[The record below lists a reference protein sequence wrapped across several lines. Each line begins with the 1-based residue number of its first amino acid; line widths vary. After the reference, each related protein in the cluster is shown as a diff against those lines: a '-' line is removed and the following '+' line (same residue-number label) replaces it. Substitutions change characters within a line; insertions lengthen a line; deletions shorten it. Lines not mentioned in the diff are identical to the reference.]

1 MIGNA
6 GPLNIGVFLQAV
18 PGHTS
23 SRAGPDQGTRE
34 QGTREQGTR
43 EQGTR
48 EQGTREQGTR
58 EQGTRSRSSFHPGSN

>member
-48 EQGTREQGTR
+48 EQGTR
-58 EQGTRSRSSFHPGSN
+58 SRSSFHPGSN